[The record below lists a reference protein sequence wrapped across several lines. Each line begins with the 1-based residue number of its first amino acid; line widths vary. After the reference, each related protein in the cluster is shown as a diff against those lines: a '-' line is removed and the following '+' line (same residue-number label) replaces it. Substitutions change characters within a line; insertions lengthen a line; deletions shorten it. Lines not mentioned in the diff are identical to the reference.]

1 MMMTMTTADQVIPIY
16 TSGGEVGGFLQ
27 YPYVFNRDGE
37 WIGWVT
43 SDRQVYSVHGNYVGW
58 LTKEP
63 RIIRKQSSGYLKPR
77 LAPPPEPER
86 IRPAATLPLAPMMSE
101 LPIGTYDVLEES
113 PDLLP
118 PKDFGDLRE
127 DMD

>member
-1 MMMTMTTADQVIPIY
+1 MPNAGRLIPIY
-16 TSGGEVGGFLQ
+16 ISRGDVGGFLQ
-27 YPYVFNRDGE
+27 FPNIFNRDGE

-43 SDRQVYSVHGNYVGW
+43 SDQQVYSVHGQYVGW
-58 LTKEP
+58 LTKDP
-63 RIIRKQSSGYLKPR
+63 RILRKTSSGYLKPH
-77 LAPPPEPER
+77 LSPPPEPEP
-86 IRPAATLPLAPMMSE
+86 IKPPATLPLAPMMSE
-101 LPIGTYDVLEES
+101 LPAGTFDVLEDI

>member
-1 MMMTMTTADQVIPIY
+1 MTANVRLIPIY
-16 TSGGEVGGFLQ
+16 MSRGEVGGFLKF
-27 YPYVFNRDGE
+27 PYLFNRDGD

-43 SDRQVYSVHGNYVGW
+43 DDRQVYSVHGHYVGW
-58 LTKEP
+58 LTNEP

-86 IRPAATLPLAPMMSE
+86 IKLPANLPLAPMMSE
-101 LPIGTYDVLEES
+101 LPVGSFDVLEEKAE
-113 PDLLP
+113 LLP
-118 PKDFGDLRE
+118 PKDFGDLRD

>member
-1 MMMTMTTADQVIPIY
+1 MTGNVRLVPIY
-16 TSGGEVGGFLQ
+16 VSRGEVGGFLKF
-27 YPYVFNRDGE
+27 PYLFNRDGD

-43 SDRQVYSVHGNYVGW
+43 DDRQVYSVHGHYVGW
-58 LTKEP
+58 LTNDA

-77 LAPPPEPER
+77 LSPPPEPER
-86 IRPAATLPLAPMMSE
+86 IKLPANLPLAPMMSE
-101 LPIGTYDVLEES
+101 LPVGSFDVLEEK

-118 PKDFGDLRE
+118 PKDFGDLRD

>member
-1 MMMTMTTADQVIPIY
+1 MANHDRLIPIY
-16 TSGGEVGGFLQ
+16 TSAGDVGGFLQ
-27 YPYVFNRDGE
+27 FPYIFNRDGE

-43 SDRQVYSVHGNYVGW
+43 PEQQVYSVHGHYVGW

-63 RIIRKQSSGYLKPR
+63 RIIRKKSSGYLMPR
-77 LAPPPEPER
+77 LSPPPEPDP
-86 IRPAATLPLAPMMSE
+86 IKPAATLPLAPMMSE
-101 LPIGTYDVLEES
+101 LPVGTFDVFEDT

-127 DMD
+127 DLD